1 MTPVKLSTPAPAFV
15 KVPVVLL
22 AMTEPITK
30 LPAVLFWITT
40 RSPWMSLPVVVAGPL
55 MVPPVMVEVLAPTA
69 DVTRIPPEAIVLV
82 PVNVS
87 VFAAA
92 VLKRRLLA
100 PTESAV
106 APVMSSLVVAVILA
120 CAVVKAE

>member
-1 MTPVKLSTPAPAFV
+1 
-15 KVPVVLL
+15 
-22 AMTEPITK
+22 
-30 LPAVLFWITT
+30 
-40 RSPWMSLPVVVAGPL
+40 MSLPVVVAGPL

-69 DVTRIPPEAIVLV
+69 DVTKIPPEAIVFV